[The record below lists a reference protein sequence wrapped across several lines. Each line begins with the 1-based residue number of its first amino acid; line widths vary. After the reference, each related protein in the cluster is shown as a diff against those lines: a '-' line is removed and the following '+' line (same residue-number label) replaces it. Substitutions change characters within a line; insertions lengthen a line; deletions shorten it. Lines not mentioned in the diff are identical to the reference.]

1 MSKSGYRPK
10 VRKIIN
16 DSKQPLPRERMKGL
30 ILPFAALLLSFSTV
44 SNAVSMS
51 YDFAAGG
58 NVHEAGYTLFDMDNH
73 GNDDPGH
80 SAINGLPGGLKITVS
95 DGGNGIEDGQMYLSD
110 MTVSPVPVPT
120 AFWLFGTALIGFVSL
135 SRRTSLS

>member
-1 MSKSGYRPK
+1 MSKSGYRFK

-16 DSKQPLPRERMKGL
+16 DSKQSLPIERMKGL
-30 ILPFAALLLSFSTV
+30 ILPLAALLLSFLTV
-44 SNAVSMS
+44 SNAVSMTN
-51 YDFAAGG
+51 DFAAEG
-58 NVHEAGYTLFDMDNH
+58 NVHKAGYTLFDTDNH

-80 SAINGLPGGLKITVS
+80 SATNGLSVGLKITAS
-95 DGGNGIEDGQMYLSD
+95 DGGYGIEDGQVYLSA
-110 MTVSPVPVPT
+110 MTASPVPVPT